1 MTKAKPSAMPKTMTT
16 ADARALADRL
26 ERDPRRGSDAET
38 AAELIRSLLH
48 GRAAGDV
55 ITLEG

>member
-1 MTKAKPSAMPKTMTT
+1 MPKTITT

-38 AAELIRSLLH
+38 AADLIRALLR
-48 GRAAGDV
+48 GWSAGDG